1 MSRTIIGKVWVYLY
15 KNLSGKG
22 GVIYACNGKTFSG
35 KAFTYGKNIDTDQIY
50 PGRFVELT
58 EAEDIKKYAM
68 YGADEHF
75 LEKFQPGDILVA
87 DTNFGCGSSR
97 EHAAITLK
105 EVGVGA
111 VIAES
116 FGRIFFR
123 NAINL
128 GIPAIACKGIAQFV
142 KEGDRL
148 EVDLRGGLIVNLTSG
163 KTMQML
169 PMSSYVMNI
178 LEHGGI
184 KPMLRAQLGK

>member
-1 MSRTIIGKVWVYLY
+1 MDKKIT
-15 KNLSGKG
+15 
-22 GVIYACNGKTFSG
+22 G

-58 EAEDIKKYAM
+58 ETEDIKKYAM
-68 YGADEHF
+68 YGVDEHF
-75 LEKFQPGDILVA
+75 LDKFVPGDILVA

-111 VIAES
+111 IIAES

-128 GIPAIACKGIAQFV
+128 GIPAIACKGIAAFV
-142 KEGDRL
+142 KEGDKL
-148 EVDLRGGLIVNLTSG
+148 EIDLVAGKIANLTSG
-163 KTMQML
+163 KTMDMV
-169 PMSSYVMNI
+169 PMSEYIMNI

-184 KPMLRAQLGK
+184 KPMLRAAKPLSV